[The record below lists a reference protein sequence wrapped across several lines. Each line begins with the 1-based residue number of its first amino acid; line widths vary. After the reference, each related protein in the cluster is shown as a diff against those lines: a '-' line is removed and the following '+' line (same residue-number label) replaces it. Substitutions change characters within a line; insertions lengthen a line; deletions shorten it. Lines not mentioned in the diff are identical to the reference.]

1 MIAVA
6 NALALA
12 IAAAAI
18 IVVIN
23 GGAYLYFRYFVKPV
37 SQ

>member
-12 IAAAAI
+12 IAAAAL
-18 IVVIN
+18 IVIIN
-23 GGAYLYFRYFVKPV
+23 GAAYLYFRYFVKLV

>member
-1 MIAVA
+1 MFAIA

-12 IAAAAI
+12 IAAAAL
-18 IVVIN
+18 IVIIN
-23 GGAYLYFRYFVKPV
+23 GVAYLYFRYFVRPV